1 MGGLQHI
8 MPALEYFP
16 GYLQAVGG
24 GGGWVVTDSS
34 KAEPQPWDPV
44 CLTPS
49 LPLPEEP
56 WLRPMTLLL
65 APSIEKWL
73 RVEISG
79 LLQG

>member
-49 LPLPEEP
+49 LPLPEERVRMRDR
-56 WLRPMTLLL
+56 L
-65 APSIEKWL
+65 PSSLK
-73 RVEISG
+73 
-79 LLQG
+79 